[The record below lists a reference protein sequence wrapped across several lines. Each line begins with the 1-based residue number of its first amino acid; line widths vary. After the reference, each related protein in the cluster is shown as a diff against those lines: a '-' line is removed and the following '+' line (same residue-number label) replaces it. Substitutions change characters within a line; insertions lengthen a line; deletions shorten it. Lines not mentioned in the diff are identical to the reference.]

1 MNRPQGL
8 ILAAGR
14 GERLRPGV
22 CGLPKPL
29 VELDGITL
37 LARQAL
43 ELSKAGAFPI
53 TAIVNSE
60 TAGLISHHAIEL
72 PSELSLIVRDTANSM
87 ETLLAGASQLGSD
100 RFLAAT
106 VDAVLGT
113 GELSSFAFKSGLA
126 FAADSASSF
135 DGALGLVRW
144 RGDGTPLFAQ
154 IDSEARITQLGSAPS
169 NFVTAGV
176 YYLPSRISDFGDQ
189 ARRARVGALREF
201 LALLLSEGL
210 RLKGVFVDR
219 VIDVDEPADLAAA
232 RNLVRSEGIRRNPH
246 Q

>member
-1 MNRPQGL
+1 MNRPAGL

-37 LARQAL
+37 LARQTL
-43 ELSKAGAFPI
+43 ELSGAGAFPI

-60 TAGLISHHAIEL
+60 TAALISDRAIGL

-87 ETLLAGASQLGSD
+87 ETLLAGADHLGCD

-113 GELSSFAFKSGLA
+113 GELNRFAAKSALA
-126 FAADSASSF
+126 SAADSASSF

-144 RGDGTPLFAQ
+144 RGDRKPLFAQ
-154 IDSEARITQLGSAPS
+154 VDSEARITQLGSVPS

-176 YYLPSRISDFGDQ
+176 YYLPYRIIDFGEK
-189 ARRARVGALREF
+189 ARRAGVGALREF

-232 RNLVRSEGIRRNPH
+232 RNLVRAEGIRRNPY